1 MSLER
6 SVSGLMYA
14 VTIHSRMP
22 FLQQIRIVIIIYPK
36 GQFIKFAHLVTV
48 FLFFFGLCLST
59 SSLCN
64 GNIVNRRTAITTH
77 TTCVIFCKYIC
88 DLFCIF
94 SFYFL
99 LYLFVCCITY
109 VFCVASIIF
118 VYVILIFPSLYFKDV
133 SSISCAH
140 ICSLSSIFNK
150 YNILSSN
157 SSRFYFSC
165 SPSRA
170 SLDHPF

>member
-88 DLFCIF
+88 DLF
-94 SFYFL
+94 SFYVLFL
-99 LYLFVCCITY
+99 LVCCVTY
-109 VFCVASIIF
+109 VLCVASIIF
-118 VYVILIFPSLYFKDV
+118 VYVILIFLSLYFMDV

-150 YNILSSN
+150 HNILSSN

-170 SLDHPF
+170 SLDYPF

>member
-1 MSLER
+1 
-6 SVSGLMYA
+6 MYA

-22 FLQQIRIVIIIYPK
+22 FLHQIRIVIIIYPK

-48 FLFFFGLCLST
+48 FLFFSQFVSFYF
-59 SSLCN
+59 SLCN

-77 TTCVIFCKYIC
+77 TTCVIFCNYIF
-88 DLFCIF
+88 DVLF
-94 SFYFL
+94 
-99 LYLFVCCITY
+99 LFVCCVTY

-118 VYVILIFPSLYFKDV
+118 VYVILIFLSLYFMDV

-140 ICSLSSIFNK
+140 ICSMSSIFNK

>member
-6 SVSGLMYA
+6 PVSGLMYA

-88 DLFCIF
+88 DLFCVYFFLCPI
-94 SFYFL
+94 SFRL
-99 LYLFVCCITY
+99 LCHLCALSFIVFVM
-109 VFCVASIIF
+109 
-118 VYVILIFPSLYFKDV
+118 DV

-150 YNILSSN
+150 HNILSSN

-170 SLDHPF
+170 SLDYPF